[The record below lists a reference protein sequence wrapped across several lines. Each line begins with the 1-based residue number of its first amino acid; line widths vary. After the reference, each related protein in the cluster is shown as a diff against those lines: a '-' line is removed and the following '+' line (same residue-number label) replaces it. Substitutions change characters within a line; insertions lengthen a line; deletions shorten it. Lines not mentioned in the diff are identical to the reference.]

1 MVGLVTVT
9 LCIVTYW
16 NKARSGLE
24 TMVKLLNQQAECE
37 KMFLTATD
45 LGDNPLRQSDVLCQL
60 LSETLTHVVIDIV
73 GTEQLLKGLYGVE
86 KKKEN
91 HILTRKHG

>member
-16 NKARSGLE
+16 NKTRSGLE
-24 TMVKLLNQQAECE
+24 KMVKPLNQQTECEHE
-37 KMFLTATD
+37 KMFLTSTD
-45 LGDNPLRQSDVLCQL
+45 LGDNPLCQSDVLCQL

-73 GTEQLLKGLYGVE
+73 GTKQLLKGL
-86 KKKEN
+86 
-91 HILTRKHG
+91 